1 MQGEPTEISPSD
13 SSTVWHPWPPKPTPE
28 PESWRNRLRLRS
40 FLFVLSVTTAAIV
53 LIVGRDAL
61 ASGTVPLSGAG
72 AALCLILIQVL
83 VVLNPAW
90 CRPLLW
96 AGLAILLEATFQE
109 LRPLPEMTSNPAY
122 VFLPLLVLYGVLL
135 GDLALNLAAVAFIL
149 LLCGLNLF
157 CAPEISGPVVTR
169 IVNISVA
176 TTVISLTGV
185 GVWLQHQK
193 LIHALARQAR
203 SLRRELET
211 RRRLNAVI
219 FHDIRNP
226 LSAIVSRTQIAR
238 ESGETRDGD
247 LKAISLMATRINEI
261 IVGVED
267 AHEETPFIRTVEPVP
282 LDRIRE
288 RLAEVFCHRLRQ
300 KDLDLAWQGETDL
313 AVNTNL
319 PLICNSVLG
328 NLLTNAIKF
337 SPRGGR
343 IEIRATREH
352 GFARIEIQDRGPGF
366 PPHFFRGTGPPERED
381 SLPGTEG
388 EEGSGYGLGIAAFY
402 LKRLRGRMEIRNR
415 EGGGAEAAVLLPLA
429 P

>member
-40 FLFVLSVTTAAIV
+40 FRFVLSVTTAAIV

-157 CAPEISGPVVTR
+157 CAPEI
-169 IVNISVA
+169 
-176 TTVISLTGV
+176 
-185 GVWLQHQK
+185 
-193 LIHALARQAR
+193 
-203 SLRRELET
+203 
-211 RRRLNAVI
+211 
-219 FHDIRNP
+219 
-226 LSAIVSRTQIAR
+226 
-238 ESGETRDGD
+238 
-247 LKAISLMATRINEI
+247 
-261 IVGVED
+261 
-267 AHEETPFIRTVEPVP
+267 
-282 LDRIRE
+282 
-288 RLAEVFCHRLRQ
+288 
-300 KDLDLAWQGETDL
+300 
-313 AVNTNL
+313 
-319 PLICNSVLG
+319 
-328 NLLTNAIKF
+328 
-337 SPRGGR
+337 
-343 IEIRATREH
+343 
-352 GFARIEIQDRGPGF
+352 
-366 PPHFFRGTGPPERED
+366 
-381 SLPGTEG
+381 
-388 EEGSGYGLGIAAFY
+388 
-402 LKRLRGRMEIRNR
+402 
-415 EGGGAEAAVLLPLA
+415 
-429 P
+429 